1 MRDGEKVDQ
10 ACRYPGIEPIKNRS
24 IRVMMAW
31 PIPTN
36 LQVASTHPVLVEYN
50 APKVAIKLP
59 NNLPTN
65 QIFPEILNNNKHPR
79 SHDVA
84 LYFQVTED
92 FGQVFSCHVLRYITT
107 ERVSTRRRWILSFQS
122 GLEGRIGSEVW
133 TDRKAQ
139 RLLEMNKVLRKD
151 RSGSVMLLRDLKD
164 LLKDTIRMIPQTRI
178 ISHLDDDKDEEEDY
192 DEMILEEDEE
202 QRRKE

>member
-36 LQVASTHPVLVEYN
+36 LQVASTHPLWPSILLSCCQESVDYGSYKGQTIYLGLPY
-50 APKVAIKLP
+50 KLWY
-59 NNLPTN
+59 LP
-65 QIFPEILNNNKHPR
+65 
-79 SHDVA
+79 
-84 LYFQVTED
+84 
-92 FGQVFSCHVLRYITT
+92 LRYITT

>member
-36 LQVASTHPVLVEYN
+36 LQVASTHPE
-50 APKVAIKLP
+50 
-59 NNLPTN
+59 
-65 QIFPEILNNNKHPR
+65 
-79 SHDVA
+79 
-84 LYFQVTED
+84 
-92 FGQVFSCHVLRYITT
+92 
-107 ERVSTRRRWILSFQS
+107 RRRWILSFQS